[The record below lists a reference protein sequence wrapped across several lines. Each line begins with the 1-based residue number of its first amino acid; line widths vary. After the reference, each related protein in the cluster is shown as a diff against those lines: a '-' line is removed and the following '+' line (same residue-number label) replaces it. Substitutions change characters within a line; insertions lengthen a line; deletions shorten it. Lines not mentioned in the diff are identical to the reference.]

1 MIANK
6 QLSNVEEKKTDWLW
20 QPLIAFGTVTVIQ
33 GAQNTGKTSLLI
45 KMMADLSR
53 GIYPPTMR
61 RGHLYEREMGEPVK
75 IYYVSAENNMNDMV
89 APFFDL
95 CGGDRHFVEYQD
107 EKDGHFVLSGEEIRS
122 CIEMT
127 GARVIIV
134 DPWRQFVDSSESI
147 AEMIENVQKAAEETG
162 AAVILADRY
171 ELSEEEMRALH
182 TLLTMKV
189 YEGESVN
196 ENEDRTIETTKM
208 NMMGK
213 EVMPAVIRQ
222 RGDSSLK
229 YVDYPDMK
237 SGKEIGLGRIIN
249 GVYMRPDE
257 KYVPDSEENTT
268 PSYGKKAMEAI
279 RFLRRELSN
288 GPIESNEMKKL
299 INESGI
305 SMPTILRAKE
315 AAGVI
320 SVRIG
325 KHSVWQLK
333 GE

>member
-1 MIANK
+1 MIAKK
-6 QLSNVEEKKTDWLW
+6 QLSNVEEKKTDRLW

-53 GIYPPTMR
+53 GIYPPTLR
-61 RGHLYEREMGEPVK
+61 RGHLYEREPSEPVK
-75 IYYVSAENNMNDMV
+75 VYYVSAEDNMNDMV

-134 DPWRQFVDSSESI
+134 DPWRQFVDSSDS
-147 AEMIENVQKAAEETG
+147 MIENVQKAAEETG

-189 YEGESVN
+189 Y

-279 RFLRRELSN
+279 RFLRRVLSD
-288 GPIESNEMKKL
+288 GPIESNEMKRL

-305 SMPTILRAKE
+305 SMPTILRAKD

-320 SVRIG
+320 SVRVG